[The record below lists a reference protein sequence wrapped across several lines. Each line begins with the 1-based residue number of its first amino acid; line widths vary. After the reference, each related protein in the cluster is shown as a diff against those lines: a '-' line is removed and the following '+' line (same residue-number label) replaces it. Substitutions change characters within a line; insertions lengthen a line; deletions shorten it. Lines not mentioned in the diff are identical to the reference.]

1 LISPGDDSGRT
12 VLSDTDAALERRDD
26 AEVIARYFER
36 FAQVARREVES
47 FVAKGRVCQI
57 EAGQPFCELG
67 QRRHELGFIRAGI
80 LRYHVT
86 LANGEEA
93 TKDFS
98 FAGTFA
104 VSFGSASMG
113 RPAEVAISAV
123 VATELRVWPY
133 ETLLALYE
141 SGSEGQRL
149 GRRIAELL
157 YVRKE
162 RRELSFLLEDAQTRY
177 LSLREQLGHG
187 IDAIPQYHLASY
199 LGIRPPSLSRL
210 RKRIADSPG

>member
-1 LISPGDDSGRT
+1 MGETDDT
-12 VLSDTDAALERRDD
+12 
-26 AEVIARYFER
+26 EVIAQYFGR
-36 FAQVARREVES
+36 FTSVPREDVES
-47 FVAKGRVCQI
+47 FVGKGRRRRLT
-57 EAGQPFCELG
+57 AGEPFCVLG
-67 QRRHELGFIRAGI
+67 QRQHELGFIRDGI

-86 LANGEEA
+86 LADGEDA

-133 ETLLALYE
+133 EALLALYE
-141 SGSEGQRL
+141 SGPPWQRL
-149 GRRIAELL
+149 GRRVAETL

-162 RRELSFLLEDAQTRY
+162 RRELSFLLEDAETRY
-177 LSLREQLGHG
+177 RRLHEQLGQG
-187 IDAIPQYHLASY
+187 IDTIPQYHLASY
-199 LGIRPPSLSRL
+199 LGIRPQSLSRL
-210 RKRIADSPG
+210 RKRIAD

>member
-1 LISPGDDSGRT
+1 VVAAD
-12 VLSDTDAALERRDD
+12 VDT
-26 AEVIARYFER
+26 EVIAQYFGR
-36 FAQVARREVES
+36 FATVQRQDIES
-47 FVAKGRVCQI
+47 FVVAGRLRHLA
-57 EAGQPFCELG
+57 AGQPFCELG
-67 QRRHELGFIRAGI
+67 QRHHELGFIREGI

-86 LANGEEA
+86 LADGEDA

-113 RPAEVAISAV
+113 CPAEVAISAV
-123 VATELRVWPY
+123 VDTELRVWPY

-141 SGSEGQRL
+141 SGPEWQRL
-149 GRRIAELL
+149 GRRVAELL

-162 RRELSFLLEDAQTRY
+162 RRELSFLLEDAETRY
-177 LSLREQLGHG
+177 RRLHEQLGQG
-187 IDAIPQYHLASY
+187 IHAIPQYHLASY

-210 RKRIADSPG
+210 RKRIANSPG

>member
-1 LISPGDDSGRT
+1 MISHN
-12 VLSDTDAALERRDD
+12 DAAD

-36 FAQVARREVES
+36 FAHVPQQDVDA
-47 FVAKGRVCQI
+47 FVAKGRLRRL

-80 LRYHVT
+80 VRYYVT
-86 LANGEEA
+86 LADGEEA

-141 SGSEGQRL
+141 SGAEGQRL

-177 LSLREQLGHG
+177 LGLQQQLGPG

-210 RKRIADSPG
+210 RLRLRKRVADSPG